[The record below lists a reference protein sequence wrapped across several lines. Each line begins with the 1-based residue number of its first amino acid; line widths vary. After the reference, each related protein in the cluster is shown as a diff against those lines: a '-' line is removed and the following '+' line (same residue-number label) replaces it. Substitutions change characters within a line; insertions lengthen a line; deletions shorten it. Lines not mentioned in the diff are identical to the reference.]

1 MSVRVSAP
9 AKVNLSLRVLGKRA
23 DGFHEIR
30 TVFQAVDLADE
41 VSVDLAGRGVSVR
54 VEGADVGPERENLAY
69 RAAEA
74 FLDATGKTHGV
85 RIELVK
91 RIPAGA
97 GLGGGS
103 SDAAAVL
110 RCLAA
115 LSSSPPSAGSLH
127 RIGAALGSDVPFFL
141 GDSPLARAS
150 GRGEVLT
157 ALPPLPEAHMVLALP
172 LVHVATAEAYRAL
185 ARGPLEHSDAAA
197 GRTDAGSAN
206 PHSWPDAMAML
217 HNDFEGAVAPLYDE
231 IARSLDALRGAGA
244 SGTLLSG
251 SGAASFGLFGS
262 AEEAGRVATRLQASL
277 GWPFAAVRTLTRLPE
292 PVHRGHPPSP

>member
-1 MSVRVSAP
+1 VSVRVSAP
-9 AKVNLSLRVLGKRA
+9 AKVNLSLRVLGKRD

-41 VSVDLAGRGVSVR
+41 VSVDVGGRGVSVG

-69 RAAEA
+69 RAAVA
-74 FLDATGKTHGV
+74 FLDASGETRGV
-85 RIELVK
+85 RIGLVK

-110 RCLAA
+110 RCLSA
-115 LSSSPPSAGSLH
+115 LSSSPPSKGTLH

-150 GRGEVLT
+150 GRGETLV

-172 LVHVATAEAYRAL
+172 PVHVATAEAYMSL
-185 ARGPLEHSDAAA
+185 ARGPLKHADAAA
-197 GRTDAGSAN
+197 GATDAGREG
-206 PHSWPDAMAML
+206 PRSWVDALATL
-217 HNDFEGAVAPLYDE
+217 HNDFEAAVTPLHDE
-231 IARSLDALRGAGA
+231 IARSLDALRDARA
-244 SGTLLSG
+244 SGALLSG

-262 AEEAGRVATRLQASL
+262 AEEAGRVARESQANL
-277 GWPFAAVRTLTRLPE
+277 GWPFTAVRTLTRMPE
-292 PVHRGHPPSP
+292 PVIG